1 MRLLAETD
9 VDFITFHSDELTIT
23 SLEILDSDMNPMDI
37 GLIIIDF
44 QRTLI
49 SLHLTSIDMFTQVS
63 FVQTALLPYL
73 LMSSN
78 AL

>member
-73 LMSSN
+73 QMSSN
-78 AL
+78 AF